1 MKPETPTRV
10 GIISDTHGK
19 LDPRIAE
26 VLEDCDIAVHAGDIM
41 CHSVLKDMKPKSGKV
56 IAVRGNNDT
65 REKWSQQHSAMLSEI
80 DFEANFLLPG
90 GKVEVVH
97 GHLHG
102 RPASLHDRLRETFSQ
117 ARLIIYGHSHR
128 LVCDTSTEPWVVNPG
143 AAGKIRTFGGPSC
156 LILEASNEK
165 WQINEVKFPLLAKR
179 ALT

>member
-1 MKPETPTRV
+1 MKTTLPVRV

-26 VLEDCDIAVHAGDIM
+26 TLQDCDIAVHAGDIM
-41 CHSVLKDMKPKSGKV
+41 CHSVLSDMNPKSGEV

-65 REKWSQQHSAMLSEI
+65 NEKWSDHHNELLQDIE
-80 DFEANFLLPG
+80 FEANFMLPG

-102 RPASLHDRLRETFSQ
+102 RPATLHDRLRETFSE
-117 ARLIIYGHSHR
+117 AKLIIYGHSHK
-128 LVCDTSTEPWVVNPG
+128 LVCDTSHEPWVVNPG

-156 LILEASNEK
+156 LILEASEENWSIKE
-165 WQINEVKFPLLAKR
+165 IKFPL
-179 ALT
+179 